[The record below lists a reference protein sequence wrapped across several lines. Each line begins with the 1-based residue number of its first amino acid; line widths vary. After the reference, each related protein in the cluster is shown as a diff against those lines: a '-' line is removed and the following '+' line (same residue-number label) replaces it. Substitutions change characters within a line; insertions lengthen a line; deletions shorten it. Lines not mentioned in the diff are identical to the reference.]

1 WCSVFV
7 LLIWR
12 LASSLSVP
20 QAHNHVLRS
29 SPPLSFKAPS
39 TPAIYTLSLHDALPI
54 FSFVGCLK
62 RRTVDSWVWDCAL
75 LVPSKT
81 IAITRPTEN
90 ICGNSTCLK
99 TPEQNVM
106 GWKAKIATSCR
117 NAFMTNILLA
127 RG

>member
-1 WCSVFV
+1 EPPRTIVLWGLTLATIPAGQGKLLCYTSHAEKAVFFFKE
-7 LLIWR
+7 
-12 LASSLSVP
+12 SSC
-20 QAHNHVLRS
+20 
-29 SPPLSFKAPS
+29 
-39 TPAIYTLSLHDALPI
+39 I
-54 FSFVGCLK
+54 SFVGCLK